1 MQMNEL
7 LYAVIESFKTIV
19 KWDVAK
25 FALLSGIALMAVWFG
40 VGFILWDPLVS
51 FTASLLDFVPF
62 ALIKSNG
69 AWMLSSVIF
78 IQAIFI
84 SFAFIIIIFGI
95 FIMEKSKVKKYPLYI
110 ITIAFCVILFW
121 TVIWYINHATIHNSL
136 ARLLTW
142 LPFET
147 VEQSMA
153 YLFAVYLLY
162 SLFIVSL
169 LLFVGIFSENILDTA
184 LGYSL
189 KKVSEI
195 KIITY
200 TLKDGA
206 IYLILSLL
214 FFPLLFIPVLNFFI
228 QIGVWMWLGKNTFS
242 YDMGSVF
249 YNKDNMSDMLKEH
262 RFSIWMITFIA
273 SLFNLVPVLNIFGPY
288 FGEFATY
295 YYLEACKTSLQKES

>member
-1 MQMNEL
+1 MNEL
-7 LYAVIESFKTIV
+7 LYALIESFKTIV
-19 KWDVAK
+19 KWNVAK
-25 FALLSGIALMAVWFG
+25 FALLSGMALMVIWFG
-40 VGFILWDPLVS
+40 IGFVLWHQLVG
-51 FTASLLDFVPF
+51 FTASLLEFIPF

-78 IQAIFI
+78 IQTVFI
-84 SFAFIIIIFGI
+84 TFAFVIIIFGI
-95 FIMEKSKVKKYPLYI
+95 FIMEKSNIKKYPFYI
-110 ITIAFCVILFW
+110 IMIAFGIILFW
-121 TVIWYINHATIHNSL
+121 TVIWYFNHTAIHHALSK
-136 ARLLTW
+136 LLTW

-147 VEQSMA
+147 IEQSMA

-169 LLFVGIFSENILDTA
+169 LLFVGMFSENILDMG

-189 KKVSEI
+189 KKISRI

-206 IYLILSLL
+206 VYLILSLL
-214 FFPLLFIPVLNFFI
+214 FFPLLFIPVINFFI

-242 YDMGSVF
+242 YDMGSIF
-249 YNKDNMSDMLKEH
+249 YNEDRLKEMIKEH
-262 RFSIWMITFIA
+262 RFSIWFITFTA

-288 FGEFATY
+288 FGEFAMY
-295 YYLEACKTSLQKES
+295 YYMDACKNKL

>member
-1 MQMNEL
+1 MNEL
-7 LYAVIESFKTIV
+7 LYALMEGFKTII
-19 KWDVAK
+19 KWNVAK
-25 FALLSGIALMAVWFG
+25 FALLSGIGLMVVWFG
-40 VGFILWDPLVS
+40 IGYILWHPLVS

-84 SFAFIIIIFGI
+84 SFAFIIIVFGI
-95 FIMEKSKVKKYPLYI
+95 FIMEESKVKKYPLYI
-110 ITIAFCVILFW
+110 ITTAFAVILFW
-121 TVIWYINHATIHNSL
+121 TLIWYLNHTAIHNAL

-153 YLFAVYLLY
+153 YLFAIYLLY

-169 LLFVGIFSENILDTA
+169 LLFVGMFSENILDSA

-214 FFPLLFIPVLNFFI
+214 FFPLLFIPILNFFI

-242 YDMGSVF
+242 YDMGTIF
-249 YNKDNMSDMLKEH
+249 YDKDELKEMQKEH
-262 RFSIWMITFIA
+262 RFPIWTITFVA

-295 YYLEACKTSLQKES
+295 YYLEAYKNKGHL